1 MKPVLGLLLVMGVL
15 AYGLYAFPILLTAVG
30 AWSCPVCFGAFVLWL
45 LYKTLGV
52 VVFGFPGEPEP
63 LLKFLRTLKQCFWG
77 GPWHA
82 LPKSIKMVLV
92 MIGGAPVYAVALFF
106 LFPVIMFR
114 VGKRQIHY

>member
-1 MKPVLGLLLVMGVL
+1 M
-15 AYGLYAFPILLTAVG
+15 
-30 AWSCPVCFGAFVLWL
+30 
-45 LYKTLGV
+45 
-52 VVFGFPGEPEP
+52 
-63 LLKFLRTLKQCFWG
+63 FLG